1 MIAWVDF
8 IISPQEKMAAERD
21 LLGVR
26 SLPRVRKKGKKKSRK
41 NTTIWLCFGSV
52 KEAVGK

>member
-26 SLPRVRKKGKKKSRK
+26 SLPRVRKKGKKNRVKIQR
-41 NTTIWLCFGSV
+41 FGFVS
-52 KEAVGK
+52 GQ